1 MKKISLILSIF
12 IIVLFISSSIVLA
25 ESNMLREAGN
35 SIMNAAQGAVSGVEN
50 MIKNGANSIMNTT
63 DNMADNNTT
72 GTEQTNKMD
81 MGATNRNADED
92 YTATR
97 TAVTSQGNVLGLS
110 TTAWT
115 WLIIAIV
122 GALIVGMVYFYGKQY
137 NTMSTTDSHRDE

>member
-35 SIMNAAQGAVSGVEN
+35 SIMDAAQGAVSGVGN

-97 TAVTSQGNVLGLS
+97 TAVTSQGNFLGLS